1 MKKLLA
7 ILVAITFV
15 AGSATLVS
23 AADITDEQRQMPRP
37 PVENTGGYSGAYYD
51 DQRTLFRAF
60 TYLESW
66 PQMAFINGSQQ
77 TCSSMAD
84 ETCTASN
91 YLFYET
97 PISPCSDLRIQDCV
111 VSLAGKVG
119 DADWISAT
127 PIETTTPYTGGLP
140 DDAKK
145 RYFTPFKGDAKRGI
159 PDSGAMSIW
168 KIPGLMHAG
177 GGDEYLLIP
186 KLNGDHIDKQS
197 TKASNLDVGIFPI
210 TKTSSAGKS
219 ERDCFILTESYCLI
233 RWAHPANS
241 DFKVSVRTTAKIIG
255 WFHGRIYEPTIAS
268 EKLSDGQ
275 TQITIEGAS
284 MKVPVLA
291 VWGKNTELP
300 KTLDEMIE
308 REFIDRGRQ
317 FAGVGFY
324 VADSKD
330 RAQQAVIDERNPSF
344 DENFFA
350 RYLLWVEV
358 AKDKAYANPSTWSFR
373 TMENYAQYER
383 CIGTSGVAGM
393 VTTNSNA
400 YIAGPPVFRDG
411 VLSYK
416 VSSPHY
422 DSKDEIQVG
431 TYDLAIRSDIAR
443 CIYGFTSAP
452 IQASVSIIYDD
463 GQTKNATTV
472 VSERNGWL
480 RLSAKGFTYS
490 SPTLKVSLSQ
500 EQSAPIAKPST
511 RTKPNKETITCIKGK
526 TLKKITAINPKCPK
540 GFMRKALL

>member
-1 MKKLLA
+1 MKKLIVMMLLVLA
-7 ILVAITFV
+7 IGPISQINAV
-15 AGSATLVS
+15 
-23 AADITDEQRQMPRP
+23 DIPDEQLQMPRP

-97 PISPCSDLRIQDCV
+97 PISPCSDQRTRDCV
-111 VSLAGKVG
+111 VSLSGKKVEG
-119 DADWISAT
+119 EWINAAA
-127 PIETTTPYTGGLP
+127 IETVSVSTINLP
-140 DDAKK
+140 DDVRK
-145 RYFTPFKGDAKRGI
+145 RYFTPFTGNPARGI

-168 KIPGLMHAG
+168 KIPGMSHAG

-186 KLNGDHIDKQS
+186 KLNGSHIDK
-197 TKASNLDVGIFPI
+197 TGKKASNLDVGIFPV
-210 TKTSSAGKS
+210 TKTPSSGKN
-219 ERDCFILTESYCLI
+219 ERDCFILTDAYCLI
-233 RWAHPANS
+233 RWAHPDS
-241 DFKVSVRTTAKIIG
+241 SSFKVSVRTSTNIIG

-268 EKLSDGQ
+268 AKQGDGQ
-275 TQITIEGAS
+275 TLITIEGAS

-300 KTLDEMIE
+300 KELDEMIE
-308 REFIDRGRQ
+308 KEFIDRNRQ
-317 FAGVGFY
+317 FAGVGVY
-324 VADSKD
+324 IGDDKD
-330 RAQQAVIDERNPSF
+330 RSKQAVIDERNPSF

-373 TMENYAQYER
+373 TMENYAQYEK
-383 CIGTSGVAGM
+383 CIGSSGVAGM

-400 YIAGPPVFRDG
+400 YIAGPPVFKDG

-422 DSKDEIQVG
+422 DSKNEIQVG

-463 GQTKNATTV
+463 GQTKSATTV

-480 RLSAKGFTYS
+480 KLSAKGFTYS
-490 SPTLKVSLSQ
+490 SPTLKVSFTQ
-500 EQSAPIAKPST
+500 EKPATGAANASTVKQSK
-511 RTKPNKETITCIKGK
+511 KTIICTKGK
-526 TLKKITAINPKCPK
+526 TAKKVIAVNPKCPT
-540 GFMRKALL
+540 GFKKKVA